1 MKHRIR
7 RTDHFKL
14 TRRKYYFNMKL
25 YALIV
30 AGGSGKRMGSE
41 LPKQYLELAGK
52 PVLMRTLERFKAFD
66 ESIELIT
73 VLPENQLLFWAELQK
88 KYSFDIPHT
97 IVKGGKARFYSVRNG
112 LNFVDVPGLVAI
124 HDGVRPFVSID
135 TIKRCFQMAEKL
147 GNAIPVIPPTDSM
160 RMVTETGTVPVNRL
174 KVKIVQTP
182 QVFNAEIIKKAYRQD
197 YLPEFTDDATVLEKT
212 GVKINLIEGNRE
224 NIKITTP
231 EDLVISS
238 ALLPG
243 IL

>member
-1 MKHRIR
+1 
-7 RTDHFKL
+7 
-14 TRRKYYFNMKL
+14 MKL

-160 RMVTETGTVPVNRL
+160 RMVSETGSVPVNRL

>member
-1 MKHRIR
+1 
-7 RTDHFKL
+7 
-14 TRRKYYFNMKL
+14 MKL
-25 YALIV
+25 YAVIV
-30 AGGSGKRMGSE
+30 AGGHGKRMGSE

-52 PVLMRTLERFKAFD
+52 PVLMHTLERFKAFD
-66 ESIELIT
+66 KSIELIT
-73 VLPENQLLFWAELQK
+73 VLPENQLRFWAELQK

-112 LNFVDVPGLVAI
+112 LRFVDNQGLVAI

-135 TIKRCFQMAEKL
+135 TIRRCFQMAEKL
-147 GNAIPVIPPTDSM
+147 GNAVPVISPTESM
-160 RMVTETGTVPVNRL
+160 RIVSDTGSAPINRL

-182 QVFNAEIIKKAYRQD
+182 QVFNAGIIKKAYLQD
-197 YLPEFTDDATVLEKT
+197 YLPEFTDDASVLEKT
-212 GVKINLIEGNRE
+212 GIGINLIEGNRE

>member
-1 MKHRIR
+1 
-7 RTDHFKL
+7 
-14 TRRKYYFNMKL
+14 MKL
-25 YALIV
+25 YAVIV
-30 AGGSGKRMGSE
+30 AGGHGKRMGSE

-73 VLPENQLLFWAELQK
+73 VLPENQLRFWAELQK
-88 KYSFDIPHT
+88 KYSFDIPHM

-124 HDGVRPFVSID
+124 HDGVRPFVSMD
-135 TIKRCFQMAEKL
+135 TIKRCFQIAEKS
-147 GNAIPVIPPTDSM
+147 GNAVPVISPTDSM
-160 RMVTETGTVPVNRL
+160 RMITETGSKPVNRL
-174 KVKIVQTP
+174 NIKIVQTP
-182 QVFNAEIIKKAYRQD
+182 QVFNAEIIKNAYRQD
-197 YLPEFTDDATVLEKT
+197 YLPEFTDDASVLEKT
-212 GVKINLIEGNRE
+212 GVKINLIDGNRE